1 MRWRSIFLCVAA
13 FSVGCGDSDTTSG
26 DAGSLDAAQNEAE
39 AEAAVGDDAEAGPPV
54 YDAATDSSG
63 GNDAGPPADSGTEDA
78 AGEAGTDA
86 GDDGGPGAVEGGVT
100 VLFPCGASA
109 CNAQIQFC
117 LHTTGPLG
125 SDGSTNEMYSCRTIP
140 SQCEPGPT
148 CACLSMTPASQGC
161 PCTVAVGLEVDCYF
175 P

>member
-1 MRWRSIFLCVAA
+1 MRWHSIFLCLTAI
-13 FSVGCGDSDTTSG
+13 SVGCGNSDTVQSEDG
-26 DAGSLDAAQNEAE
+26 GSADATQNEAE
-39 AEAAVGDDAEAGPPV
+39 AAAEGDAEAGGPV

-63 GNDAGPPADSGTEDA
+63 GDSASPVDSGTTDA
-78 AGEAGTDA
+78 ASEAAAADA

-100 VLFPCGASA
+100 VLFQCGPTVT

-125 SDGSTNEMYSCRTIP
+125 VDGSTNEMYSCRTIP

-148 CACLSMTPASQGC
+148 CACLSMTSASQGC
-161 PCTVAVGLEVDCYF
+161 PCSVAVGLEVDCYF